1 MDNKTNPDTGHTGAS
16 GCDTGTAAE
25 DGSNN
30 PTAVDGL
37 PLPNLPNLDL

>member
-30 PTAVDGL
+30 HDGL
-37 PLPNLPNLDL
+37 PFAEPAQPRPVG